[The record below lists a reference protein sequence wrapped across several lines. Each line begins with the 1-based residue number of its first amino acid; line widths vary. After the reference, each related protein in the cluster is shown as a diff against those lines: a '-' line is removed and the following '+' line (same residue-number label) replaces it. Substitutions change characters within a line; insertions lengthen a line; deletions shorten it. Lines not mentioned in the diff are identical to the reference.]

1 MRHAVFQNEQQRI
14 DISEIL
20 PWMAWNE
27 YGGIH
32 RSFDALQF
40 VNITDIGVIW
50 KGMKATYPII
60 AEKEHILAARICHN
74 RYMMF
79 HGEVEHL
86 PRSISCS
93 AVDFAKQQKMLGKFK
108 KNLFTPIQ
116 STLENLL
123 GTWLYRFSLSAC

>member
-1 MRHAVFQNEQQRI
+1 MESQPRIYCFPCGQYMQHEVFENEQHRM
-14 DISEIL
+14 DISETL

-40 VNITDIGVIW
+40 VNIPDIGVVW

-60 AEKEHILAARICHN
+60 AVKEHILAARICHH

-79 HGEVEHL
+79 HGEVDQL
-86 PRSISCS
+86 PHSIRTP
-93 AVDFAKQQKMLGKFK
+93 AVEFTKQQQTLGKLK
-108 KNLFTPIQ
+108 
-116 STLENLL
+116 
-123 GTWLYRFSLSAC
+123 